1 MKKVSFVVAL
11 LLKYLCKNRVR
22 MLEQSIFLKIQTRDT
37 IFRMYI
43 NIIIHDEYMN
53 ININNEAVFIFNL
66 CLFLLT

>member
-1 MKKVSFVVAL
+1 
-11 LLKYLCKNRVR
+11 
-22 MLEQSIFLKIQTRDT
+22 MLEQSIFSKIQTRDT

-43 NIIIHDEYMN
+43 NIIIIHDEYMN